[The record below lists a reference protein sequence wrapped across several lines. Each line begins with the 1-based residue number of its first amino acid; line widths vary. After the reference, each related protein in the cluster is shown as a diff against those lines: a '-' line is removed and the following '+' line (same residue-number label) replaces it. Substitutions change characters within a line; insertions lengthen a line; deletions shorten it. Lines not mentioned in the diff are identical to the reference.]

1 MYILLTIRFGIEIS
15 SKPHHPPRRVYCP
28 PRPHQC
34 KKSLHPGTW
43 VLHMVVALKSM
54 SLLIGLKHID
64 TFSIIKNK
72 RSKKKGKRRNK
83 SILVNDSLN
92 RSNSLNPDFKF
103 IHEQT
108 SFLGYSQSYRWCML
122 EFWSFTRVIR
132 YSGSSKVIPWS
143 LKTDA
148 YFIFDFIV
156 IYFQWTTKNPLWT
169 IRGPCKMVHKLWPS
183 SYGP

>member
-1 MYILLTIRFGIEIS
+1 MTIKILHFHWSKILSGPKIFFYPKIFSVQNFVKYLFRKIFFSVEWFSHVDMYILLTIRFGIDFS

-34 KKSLHPGTW
+34 KKSLHPGSW

-103 IHEQT
+103 IHEQRP
-108 SFLGYSQSYRWCML
+108 S
-122 EFWSFTRVIR
+122 
-132 YSGSSKVIPWS
+132 
-143 LKTDA
+143 D
-148 YFIFDFIV
+148 
-156 IYFQWTTKNPLWT
+156 
-169 IRGPCKMVHKLWPS
+169 MVS
-183 SYGP
+183 VTADVR

>member
-1 MYILLTIRFGIEIS
+1 MYILLTIRFGIEFS

-28 PRPHQC
+28 PRPHQW
-34 KKSLHPGTW
+34 KKSLHPGSW

-108 SFLGYSQSYRWCML
+108 SFLGYSQSYRWCTL
-122 EFWSFTRVIR
+122 EFWSFTRIIR
-132 YSGSSKVIPWS
+132 YSGPESQGHPRSSPGRWKQTRILYS
-143 LKTDA
+143 ILLLFTFSGQRKT
-148 YFIFDFIV
+148 
-156 IYFQWTTKNPLWT
+156 L
-169 IRGPCKMVHKLWPS
+169 
-183 SYGP
+183 YGP